1 MIFSSR
7 KCQLRNMIKG
17 THLDVRFSRVVD
29 GDTIRVFLPG
39 AQNEE
44 SLRILALDTEESYSF
59 GSKPVTPW
67 GKEAKKRAQ
76 EFFQGADTVTI
87 EFPGNESLEMALQ
100 KHRGNFGRLLVYVYR
115 DGVDFQ
121 RTMIREGYS
130 PYFVKY
136 GNAQFAG
143 HHERYVESEREAQRR
158 RLGVWD
164 QTTVNGVE
172 IRNYAALGTWWQ
184 LRASIIDEY
193 RKLKAVDASVL
204 NTRLDYA
211 ILEAKAQAGESATVF
226 TELYSLSRTG
236 GRHGL
241 IDIGSDQQ
249 PFKLFLPD
257 IDAPAGEEIADLLG
271 TRYFSHG
278 EGRPRRS
285 YAYVTGRLS
294 TFRGRPQMVVTSADQ
309 ITDRIV
315 ARDDVQPSGA
325 LAIASL
331 LPDPVGSDRGLEA
344 VTLRNLGTATA
355 NLQGWILQDRAGN
368 RLSLEGSVAA
378 GEDHEISL
386 PAGKLPLN
394 NRGDEIL
401 LLDPD
406 GRVQSKVAYSASD
419 VVAGQTIEF
428 L

>member
-1 MIFSSR
+1 
-7 KCQLRNMIKG
+7 MIKG
-17 THLDVRFSRVVD
+17 THLDVRFDRVVD

-39 AQNEE
+39 AQSNE
-44 SLRILALDTEESYSF
+44 SLRILALDTEESHAF

-67 GKEAKKRAQ
+67 GREAKKRAQ
-76 EFFQGADTVTI
+76 EFFQGVGTITI
-87 EFPGNESLEMALQ
+87 EFPGNENLETALQ

-121 RTMIREGYS
+121 ETMIREGYS

-143 HHERYVESEREAQRR
+143 HHLRYVEAEREAQRR

-172 IRNYAALGTWWQ
+172 IRNYAALVTWWQ

-193 RKLKAVDASVL
+193 RKLKAVDDSLL

-211 ILEAKAQAGESATVF
+211 VLEAKAGAGEIVTVF
-226 TELYSLSRTG
+226 TELRSLRRTG
-236 GRHGL
+236 GRFGV
-241 IDIGSDQQ
+241 IDIGSEKQ

-257 IDAPAGEEIADLLG
+257 IDAPAGEEIAALLG
-271 TRYFSHG
+271 TRYFSRG

-285 YAYVTGRLS
+285 YAYVTGRLH
-294 TFRGRPQMVVTSADQ
+294 TFQGRPQMLVASVDQ
-309 ITDRIV
+309 ITDRIA
-315 ARDDVQPSGA
+315 ARDDVLSSGA
-325 LAIASL
+325 VAIASL
-331 LPDPVGSDRGLEA
+331 LPDPVGADRGLEL

-355 NLQGWILQDRAGN
+355 NLQGWALQDRAGN
-368 RLSLEGSVAA
+368 RLSLEGSVEA
-378 GEDHEISL
+378 GEDLEISL
-386 PAGKLPLN
+386 LAGKLPLN
-394 NRGDEIL
+394 NTGDEVL

-406 GRVQSKVAYSASD
+406 GRIQSKVSYSASD
-419 VVAGQTIEF
+419 VTAGQQIEF

>member
-1 MIFSSR
+1 
-7 KCQLRNMIKG
+7 MIKG
-17 THLDVRFSRVVD
+17 THLDVRFGRVVD

-39 AQNEE
+39 AQDDE
-44 SLRILALDTEESYSF
+44 SLRILALDTEESHAF

-67 GKEAKKRAQ
+67 GKEAKKRAE

-87 EFPGNESLEMALQ
+87 EFPGNESLETALQ
-100 KHRGNFGRLLVYVYR
+100 KHRGNFGRLLVYAFR
-115 DGVDFQ
+115 DDVDFQ
-121 RTMIREGYS
+121 ETMIQEGYS

-143 HHERYVESEREAQRR
+143 HHERYVEAEREAQRR

-193 RKLKAVDASVL
+193 RKLKAVDDSVL

-211 ILEAKAQAGESATVF
+211 ALEAKAEAGESATVF

-249 PFKLFLPD
+249 PFKLFLPE
-257 IDAPAGEEIADLLG
+257 IDAPAGEEISNLLG

-285 YAYVTGRLS
+285 YAYVTGPLGM
-294 TFRGRPQMVVTSADQ
+294 FRGRPQMVLTSAEQ
-309 ITDRIV
+309 ISDRIA
-315 ARDDVQPSGA
+315 AREDVEPSSA
-325 LAIASL
+325 LTIASL
-331 LPDPVGSDRGLEA
+331 LPDPVGSDRGLEG
-344 VTLRNLGTATA
+344 VTLRNLGTAIA
-355 NLQGWILQDRAGN
+355 NLQGWALQDRAGS
-368 RLSLEGSVAA
+368 RVSLEGSIGA
-378 GEDHEISL
+378 GEDGRISL
-386 PAGKLPLN
+386 PAGKVPLN
-394 NRGDEIL
+394 NTGDEVL
-401 LLDPD
+401 LLDPE
-406 GRVQSKVAYSASD
+406 GKIRSKVAYSASD

>member
-1 MIFSSR
+1 
-7 KCQLRNMIKG
+7 MIKG
-17 THLDVRFSRVVD
+17 THLDVRFDRVVD

-39 AQNEE
+39 AQSNE
-44 SLRILALDTEESYSF
+44 SLRILALDTEESHAF

-67 GKEAKKRAQ
+67 GREAKKRAQ
-76 EFFQGADTVTI
+76 EFFQGVGTVTI
-87 EFPGNESLEMALQ
+87 EFPGNESLETALQ

-121 RTMIREGYS
+121 ETMIREGYS

-143 HHERYVESEREAQRR
+143 HHLRFVEAERAAQRR

-172 IRNYAALGTWWQ
+172 IRNYAALVTWWQ

-193 RKLKAVDASVL
+193 RKLKAVDDSLL

-211 ILEAKAQAGESATVF
+211 ILEAKAEAGEIVTVF
-226 TELYSLSRTG
+226 TELRSLRRTG
-236 GRHGL
+236 GRFGV
-241 IDIGSDQQ
+241 IDIGSEKQ

-271 TRYFSHG
+271 TRYFSRG

-285 YAYVTGRLS
+285 YAYVTGRLH
-294 TFRGRPQMVVTSADQ
+294 TFQGRPQMLVASADQ
-309 ITDRIV
+309 ITDRIA
-315 ARDDVQPSGA
+315 ARDDALSSGA
-325 LAIASL
+325 VAIASL
-331 LPDPVGSDRGLEA
+331 LPDPVGADRGLEL

-355 NLQGWILQDRAGN
+355 NLQGWALQDRAGN
-368 RLSLEGSVAA
+368 RVSLEGSVAA
-378 GEDHEISL
+378 GEDFEISL
-386 PAGKLPLN
+386 LAGKLPLN
-394 NRGDEIL
+394 NTGDEVL

-406 GRVQSKVAYSASD
+406 GRIQSKVSYSASD
-419 VVAGQTIEF
+419 VTAGQQIEF